1 MNIDNIFKV
10 FAADDDSIFRGEENA
25 AELLD
30 NDFIKVGTL
39 IKGMEN
45 YILLDRIYSLKFG
58 TSYESK
64 RESIKRKYY
73 LGLVQNLP
81 RPGELHSNTLE
92 DLVDEFGKETLSIS
106 LSSLIDYFVEIE
118 DFDPCIT
125 LKAYLDAFGL
135 EKLDFSK

>member
-1 MNIDNIFKV
+1 MDIDNIFRV
-10 FAADDDSIFRGEENA
+10 FAADDDDIFREEENA

-45 YILLDRIYSLKFG
+45 YILLDKMYSLKFG

-81 RPGELHSNTLE
+81 RPEELHSNTLN
-92 DLVDEFGKETLSIS
+92 DLVDEFGRETLTTS

-118 DFDPCIT
+118 DFDSCIT
-125 LKAYLDAFGL
+125 LKAYLDVFGL
-135 EKLDFSK
+135 EKLDSSK

>member
-1 MNIDNIFKV
+1 MDINNIFRV
-10 FAADDDSIFRGEENA
+10 FAADDDDIFREEENA

-45 YILLDRIYSLKFG
+45 YILLDRMYSLKFG

-81 RPGELHSNTLE
+81 RPEELHSNTLD
-92 DLVDEFGKETLSIS
+92 DLVDEFGKKVLAFS
-106 LSSLIDYFVEIE
+106 LSNLIDYFVEVE

-125 LKAYLDAFGL
+125 LKAYLDVFGL
-135 EKLDFSK
+135 EKLDSTR

>member
-1 MNIDNIFKV
+1 MDIDNIFRV
-10 FAADDDSIFRGEENA
+10 FAADDDDIFREEENA

-45 YILLDRIYSLKFG
+45 YILLDKMYSLKFG

-81 RPGELHSNTLE
+81 RPEELHSNTLN
-92 DLVDEFGKETLSIS
+92 DLVDEFGKKVLAFS
-106 LSSLIDYFVEIE
+106 LSNLIDYFVEIE

-135 EKLDFSK
+135 EKLDSSK